1 MNLIYF
7 LPNQQHQEIPAFLCG
22 EMFQQLTD
30 DPEAAVLEEEIQYLQ
45 ELQEIGE
52 EDSHPVINPK
62 DPKCQIKDC
71 L

>member
-1 MNLIYF
+1 
-7 LPNQQHQEIPAFLCG
+7 
-22 EMFQQLTD
+22 MFQQLKE
-30 DPEAAVLEEEIQYLQ
+30 DPEAAVLEGGILYLQ